1 MLPTLARRIATRIA
15 TATVT
20 LVLVTILV
28 FGLLCALPGDPTD
41 DDGTRPLPP
50 EYRAA
55 LRAQYHLDDS
65 WPVRYGRWMHDV
77 LRGDFGASFSTQQPV
92 ANIVLGRLPV
102 SLGLNVLG
110 LIGMLGVAV
119 PLGILGA
126 WKPEGSWDRVSATA
140 ATALYAVP
148 VFWSA
153 LLLQWLFAVR
163 LGWLPLSGLET
174 DGARFTSTVSAFAD
188 AARHL
193 VLPAV
198 CLASGGVAYVS
209 RFVRTSLLEST
220 AGDGGRAARARGLS
234 TLQYLARHGLAQA
247 AVPLL
252 TLAGFLIPRL
262 VGGSLLIEA
271 IFNVPGVGS
280 LLFDSILAR
289 DIPVVL
295 ALTLLSGVATLLGTT
310 LSDLM
315 IVWLDPRARN
325 AA

>member
-1 MLPTLARRIATRIA
+1 MLPAIATRVA
-15 TATVT
+15 TAAIT
-20 LVLVTILV
+20 LALVTILV
-28 FGLLCALPGDPTD
+28 FALLCALPGEPAGD
-41 DDGTRPLPP
+41 DAGTRPLPP

-55 LRAQYHLDDS
+55 LRAQYHLDDP
-65 WPVRYGRWMHDV
+65 WPVRYGRWMRDV
-77 LRGDFGASFSTQQPV
+77 LRGDLGTSFSTQQPV
-92 ANIVLGRLPV
+92 ATIVRGRLPV
-102 SLGLNVLG
+102 SLGLNALG
-110 LIGMLGVAV
+110 LAAMLGIAV

-126 WKPEGSWDRVSATA
+126 WKPDGPWDRASATA

-163 LGWLPLSGLET
+163 LGWLPLSGLAT
-174 DGARFTSTVSAFAD
+174 DGARYASSGRAFAD
-188 AARHL
+188 AALHL

-198 CLASGGVAYVS
+198 CLASGGLAYVS
-209 RFVRTSLLEST
+209 RFVRTSLLAST

-234 TLQYLARHGLAQA
+234 SLQYLARHGLLQA

-262 VGGSLLIEA
+262 VGGSLLIEE
-271 IFNVPGVGS
+271 IFAVPGVGS

-310 LSDLM
+310 FSDLV
-315 IVWLDPRARN
+315 IAWLDPRARH